1 MMLNFGPIKLDT
13 KGMPAVADIHV
24 NRPVSDDRPA
34 LVYLRLAGGRRADVE
49 KWAKRL
55 GTEVTEQ
62 INRLYEH
69 DATPLEFCATVEADG
84 FRVEV
89 YTRAAAEPAPPAA
102 PVLHWPAPGL
112 VVTTWCGGEP
122 LNADAFAP
130 SEAAVTCPQCAVL
143 VVGDAAVNGG
153 AW

>member
-13 KGMPAVADIHV
+13 KGLPAVADIHV
-24 NRPVSDDRPA
+24 NRPVSEDRPA
-34 LVYLRLAGGRRADVE
+34 LVYVRLAGRRRADVE
-49 KWAKRL
+49 KWAERL
-55 GTEVTEQ
+55 GAEVTEQ

-89 YTRAAAEPAPPAA
+89 YTRAAAASAA

-112 VVTTWCGGEP
+112 YVTTWCHGEP

-130 SEAAVTCPQCAVL
+130 GEAAVTCPQCAVL
-143 VVGDAAVNGG
+143 VVG
-153 AW
+153 